1 MKQSIL
7 FLISLVIGIIF
18 IFSCKNSKSK
28 MMPEIS
34 NADSAAVQYYK
45 TPGNPRFYS
54 YTKVKDVKQ
63 LEQVIKDVND
73 KVIKNRDNCV
83 TQGKIYFYKGT
94 EEVYTIYFS
103 MAEGCKTLS
112 FIKTGEK
119 YFTGMSKEAV
129 ALLSELQKEAKEPTA
144 TN

>member
-1 MKQSIL
+1 MG
-7 FLISLVIGIIF
+7 LVF
-18 IFSCKNSKSK
+18 IFSCKNSKPG

-34 NADSAAVQYYK
+34 HADSAAVLYYK

-54 YTKVKDVKQ
+54 YAKVKDLKQ
-63 LEQVIKDVND
+63 FEQVVKDVND
-73 KVIKNRDNCV
+73 EVIKNIDDCV
-83 TQGKIYFYKGT
+83 TDGKIYFYKGT

-129 ALLSELQKEAKEPTA
+129 ELLSELQKEAKEPTA
-144 TN
+144 AN